1 MKFINIKNIGIILL
15 LWFLV
20 STLVYIFTGQF
31 ISEIS
36 SLPDIYAKSGAFG
49 VIYYLVRICSTLLM
63 IAVIPLTL
71 KGHLSSLYG
80 GLAYL
85 AVGFNL
91 NPFQYIL
98 PKEFLVL
105 YAGHY
110 VLPSIYSRIWGTF
123 SLIAFIVLF
132 IHMRKRSNKV
142 LVSDAVNDAAPH
154 TP

>member
-1 MKFINIKNIGIILL
+1 MKYINIKHIGIILL

-36 SLPDIYAKSGAFG
+36 SLPDTYAKSGAFG
-49 VIYYLVRICSTLLM
+49 LIYYVIRICSTLLM
-63 IAVIPLTL
+63 LAVIPLTF
-71 KGHLSSLYG
+71 KGHQFSLYC

-91 NPFQYIL
+91 NPFQYLLPQKFLIPYDGRYIL
-98 PKEFLVL
+98 PV
-105 YAGHY
+105 A
-110 VLPSIYSRIWGTF
+110 YSRIWGIF
-123 SLIAFIVLF
+123 SLIAFIAYF
-132 IHMRKRSNKV
+132 IHMRKRSNKD
-142 LVSDAVNDAAPH
+142 LVSDAANDAAPH